1 MSDGLSYQFQ
11 SKLLFIFFL
20 IKFASLKKR
29 YQNVEVFVDDILV
42 SKTSGSF
49 RVPED
54 YIITIP
60 ISKTGKI
67 LRLQWPKVSVSVATL
82 EVSYNEGET
91 IHLFHLFL
99 FYHLTS
105 WWIYVQLWTIL
116 TWLKIT
122 ERFSFVFFSLL
133 QLHPSNFSLLLM
145 KCVSRYNSEV
155 AFLIF

>member
-1 MSDGLSYQFQ
+1 MSDGLSYRFQ

-82 EVSYNEGET
+82 EVWYNEGET
-91 IHLFHLFL
+91 IHIFHLFL

-105 WWIYVQLWTIL
+105 
-116 TWLKIT
+116 
-122 ERFSFVFFSLL
+122 
-133 QLHPSNFSLLLM
+133 
-145 KCVSRYNSEV
+145 
-155 AFLIF
+155 